1 MVGCDDLDS
10 VDDASVT
17 DIKGVHDE
25 DEDDG
30 LENGLAHV
38 LEGESEEEE
47 LSDNEGYYFSGGNS
61 HHH

>member
-1 MVGCDDLDS
+1 MVGCDDLDT

-17 DIKGVHDE
+17 DIEGVHDE

-61 HHH
+61 HYQ

>member
-1 MVGCDDLDS
+1 MVRCDDLDT

-17 DIKGVHDE
+17 DIEGVHDE

-61 HHH
+61 HHQ

>member
-1 MVGCDDLDS
+1 MVGCDDLDT

-17 DIKGVHDE
+17 DIEGVHDE